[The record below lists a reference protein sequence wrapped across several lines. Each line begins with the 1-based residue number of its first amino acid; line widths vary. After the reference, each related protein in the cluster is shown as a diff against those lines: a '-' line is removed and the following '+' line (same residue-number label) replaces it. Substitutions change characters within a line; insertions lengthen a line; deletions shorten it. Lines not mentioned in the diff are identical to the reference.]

1 MIIDLDLC
9 QGEKTLEKQLEK
21 IKSEFYEAE
30 FALEEYTNK
39 RNGKNRAEILF
50 ELLDIINATQTA
62 ILMEFNED
70 ELQEGIKYTNAKSFV
85 RGYLKKEDANNEQ
98 IGQ

>member
-1 MIIDLDLC
+1 MIVNLDLELC
-9 QGEKTLEKQLEK
+9 KGEKTLEKQLEK

-39 RNGKNRAEILF
+39 PNGKNRAEILF

-62 ILMEFNED
+62 IMMEFTEK
-70 ELQEGIKYTNAKSFV
+70 ELEEGITYTNAKSYI
-85 RGYLKKEDANNEQ
+85 RGYLRDEEKKE
-98 IGQ
+98 

>member
-1 MIIDLDLC
+1 MIVNLELC
-9 QGEKTLEKQLEK
+9 KGEKTLEKQLEK

-39 RNGKNRAEILF
+39 PNGKNRAEILF

-62 ILMEFNED
+62 ILMEFSED

-85 RGYLKKEDANNEQ
+85 RGYLRDEEKKE
-98 IGQ
+98 